1 MERPKEAI
9 ERMRRFY
16 GGESPYV
23 PTTDEC
29 IAILAYLDWLE
40 GKHICEW
47 PGELTLER
55 LEYYAKCIELWEEK
69 IAIALRALAA
79 VAPQKRK
86 RVVNLWLINGATPD
100 VQPSVFREEYDP
112 NGNAIRPDT
121 WRKVAGPIEIE
132 D

>member
-1 MERPKEAI
+1 MDKPKEAI

-40 GKHICEW
+40 GKHVCEW
-47 PGELTLER
+47 PIR
-55 LEYYAKCIELWEEK
+55 LNEDFLMNLAAQHDSAAKEE
-69 IAIALRALAA
+69 ALRALAA